1 MSQRWETRPCLDER
15 RIGAHRAV
23 LIRCRAGELEQLD
36 VFALREELV
45 GDYRRELGAAGIDYQ
60 LVDTSKPLDEA
71 LLAYLSTRG
80 RRS

>member
-1 MSQRWETRPCLDER
+1 
-15 RIGAHRAV
+15 V
-23 LIRCRAGELEQLD
+23 
-36 VFALREELV
+36 
-45 GDYRRELGAAGIDYQ
+45 GAAGIDYQ